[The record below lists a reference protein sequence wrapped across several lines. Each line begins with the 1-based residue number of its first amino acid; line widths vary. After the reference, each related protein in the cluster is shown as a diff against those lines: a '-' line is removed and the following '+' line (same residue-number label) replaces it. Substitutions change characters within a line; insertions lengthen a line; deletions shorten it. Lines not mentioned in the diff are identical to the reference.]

1 MQEYNEPKTIGLTSG
16 TKEKLKRLMDDR
28 YFHEMQDGYKFAVGL
43 ALSCNAI
50 EKNMTNSGTMYG
62 TGDLDQ
68 NNDIYET
75 VKALRPADCDEPI
88 YKTVERLAEWGVKEL
103 YEKAQND
110 EIDFSKLLSSVEKS
124 MIK

>member
-1 MQEYNEPKTIGLTSG
+1 MQEFNEPKTIGLTAG
-16 TKEKLKRLMDDR
+16 TKEKLKRLKDDG

-43 ALSCNAI
+43 ALFSNAI
-50 EKNMTNSGTMYG
+50 ELNMSNSGTMYG

-75 VKALRPADCDEPI
+75 VKALRSNNDEPV

-103 YEKAQND
+103 YEQAQNG
-110 EIDFSKLLSSVEKS
+110 EIDFSKILSTAYSAAHK
-124 MIK
+124 